1 MYTGM
6 IFTAFISWII
16 SFFALLTFFNLFTK
30 SKGERI
36 ILAFAG
42 FWLMTGI
49 LWFLAGL
56 RLWFAWL
63 GHFDIDQT
71 LFTIGQIFL
80 FASMVVVPY
89 FATRQ
94 WFSKGKINV
103 VIISTFILLAF
114 IAVFFI
120 LKEGVIVGEVTYFT
134 SEYSLYKF
142 PRALFVFMFALLW
155 FSILLS
161 SMKEIIKRLKRIPIS
176 QSFLLPNISIF
187 LYGSVGFFDE
197 LTFFTGWPV
206 VFLRLII
213 IIATI
218 LAYLSFE
225 KKQNA

>member
-103 VIISTFILLAF
+103 VIISIFILLAF

-120 LKEGVIVGEVTYFT
+120 LKEGVIVEEVTYFA
-134 SEYSLYKF
+134 SEYSLHKL

-176 QSFLLPNISIF
+176 QSFLLPNISIL
-187 LYGSVGFFDE
+187 LYGSIGFFDE

-225 KKQNA
+225 EKQNA